1 MLPITSSQT
10 YELLLV
16 EDVFMVIITNKFN
29 YYYYNFFFTHSY
41 LHHFIKALSYINFI

>member
-1 MLPITSSQT
+1 MLPITSRQT

-16 EDVFMVIITNKFN
+16 EDVFMVIITNKCN
-29 YYYYNFFFTHSY
+29 YYNFFTHSY